1 MKLQP
6 LFEWVQQTPIAVT
19 IRSSA
24 ALIATVEG
32 VHLVGLALL
41 LGTILMVD
49 MSLLGR
55 GIRGMS
61 TSDIARALR
70 RWTVAGLVVMLIS
83 GPLMFT
89 SEAFRCYKTPAF
101 WVKMSLLVVALVF
114 HFSVHQRTALAEP
127 PDAPWRSR
135 LVGAASLALWTSIA
149 LAAKAIAIFPGNTEG
164 RF

>member
-1 MKLQP
+1 MSLQP
-6 LFEWVQQTPIAVT
+6 LLEWIQQTPVSTT
-19 IRSSA
+19 IRSSRV
-24 ALIATVEG
+24 LIAAVEG

-55 GIRGMS
+55 GIRRVS
-61 TSDIARALR
+61 TAEIARALAG
-70 RWTVAGLVVMLIS
+70 WTIAGLVVMLIS

-101 WVKMSLLVVALVF
+101 WVKMVLLAAALVF
-114 HFSVHQRTALAEP
+114 HFRVHQKTALAEP
-127 PDAPWRSR
+127 PVALRRSR
-135 LVGAASLALWTSIA
+135 LVGAASLALWTSVA

>member
-1 MKLQP
+1 MNLQP
-6 LFEWVQQTPIAVT
+6 LFEWIQQTPLSAA

-24 ALIATVEG
+24 VVIAAIEG

-55 GIRGMS
+55 GIRGIS
-61 TSDIARALR
+61 TSDIARALG

-101 WVKMSLLVVALVF
+101 WVKMVLLAVALVF

-127 PDAPWRSR
+127 PVAQRRSR
-135 LVGAASLALWTSIA
+135 LVGAASLVLWISIA